1 MGLEELLLPLVTFGG
16 AVNWTVGFL
25 TTVAIFA
32 ILALALNTHWG
43 AGILNFG
50 VAAFFM
56 TGAYVSAIF
65 TLDPPQL
72 LESYVGGWAAPVA
85 VGWLAAAVSGGVLA
99 LLIGIPT
106 LRLRDDF
113 LAITTIGMAAILR
126 SVANSVDGLVNR
138 ARGLNGLPAFLGG
151 IAEEVA
157 PGEEHRWFALAVA
170 LIMVAF
176 VYWLVSRATGSPWG
190 RVLRAIRD
198 NEDTARASG
207 KNTVAFRIQAFVLGG
222 VLMGLAGG
230 LYAHELKSVA
240 PGGFSDLLGTF
251 FVWTMLIVG
260 GSGNHK
266 GVLVGA
272 LVVAF
277 FWFGTPLFQED
288 LPDWLG
294 SRVFQVRQ
302 FAIGL
307 LIVLFL
313 IWRPQ
318 GLLAERGRVSRYV
331 TRSREPAP
339 AAAPHEG

>member
-1 MGLEELLLPLVTFGG
+1 MPGEELFVVLVSFGG
-16 AVNWTVGFL
+16 VVNWTVGFL
-25 TTVAIFA
+25 TTVAFFA
-32 ILALALNTHWG
+32 ILALALNTQWG

-72 LESYVGGWAAPVA
+72 LESYIGGWGLPVA
-85 VGWLAAAVSGGVLA
+85 FGWLMAALSGAVLA
-99 LLIGIPT
+99 LLLSIPM

-113 LAITTIGMAAILR
+113 LAITTIGVAAILR
-126 SVANSVDGLVNR
+126 SIANSVDGLVNR
-138 ARGLNGLPAFLGG
+138 ARGLNGLPRFLDQL
-151 IAEEVA
+151 VV
-157 PGEEHRWFALAVA
+157 GEEYRWLALVVALA
-170 LIMVAF
+170 MVAF
-176 VYWLVSRATGSPWG
+176 VFWLVSRATASPWG

-207 KNTVAFRIQAFVLGG
+207 KNTIAFRIQAFVLGG

-240 PGGFSDLLGTF
+240 PSGFSNVIGTF
-251 FVWTMLIVG
+251 FVWAMLIVG

-272 LVVAF
+272 LAVGF
-277 FWFGTPLFQED
+277 FWFGTPLFQES

-302 FAIGL
+302 LIIGA
-307 LIVLFL
+307 LIVIFL
-313 IWRPQ
+313 LWRPQ
-318 GLLAERGRVSRYV
+318 GLLAERARVSRYV
-331 TRSREPAP
+331 RRRPEAQPAL
-339 AAAPHEG
+339 EDG